1 MEGIPP
7 EQATIK
13 EIQMQSEVEALLA
26 LQEDDTRILGLEN
39 RLRALDPRMEALDRK
54 KDNAVSA
61 LSRSRAAV
69 EAEEKRQRELLG
81 KISQHKQMQEKN
93 LAQLDAVKRLK
104 EATAAM
110 AQVES
115 ARRIIAEDESEL
127 VALNRRLG
135 ELRTTVQNSEAGL
148 AAVEEEQAAAREEI
162 EKERTEIDGELQ
174 GARAERDS
182 KTGAIPRP
190 LLGKYDRIRTRRAQA
205 LYPLRGESCGNCDT
219 AIPMQRRN
227 HMAVNGPI
235 DVCEACG
242 VLLYRAASA

>member
-1 MEGIPP
+1 M
-7 EQATIK
+7 A
-13 EIQMQSEVEALLA
+13 SEVEALLA
-26 LQEDDTRILGLEN
+26 LQEDDARIAELED
-39 RLRALDPRMEALDRK
+39 RKRSLEPRMAALDKKREAA
-54 KDNAVSA
+54 AVA
-61 LSRSRAAV
+61 VNKSRAAV
-69 EAEEKRQRELLG
+69 EAEERRQRELQG
-81 KISQHKQMQEKN
+81 KVAQHKQMQEKN

-127 VALNRRLG
+127 QALSRRLT
-135 ELRTTVQNSEAGL
+135 EMRSTVQSSESGL
-148 AAVEEEQAAAREEI
+148 AEIEMEQSQAREEI
-162 EKERTEIDGELQ
+162 DKERKEIDADLETAKAQ
-174 GARAERDS
+174 RAG
-182 KTGAIPRP
+182 KTGGVSRV
-190 LLGKYDRIRTRRAQA
+190 LLGKYDRIRTRRTQA

-242 VLLYRAASA
+242 VLLYRAETA

>member
-1 MEGIPP
+1 METG
-7 EQATIK
+7 K
-13 EIQMQSEVEALLA
+13 MQSEVEALLA
-26 LQEDDTRILGLEN
+26 LQEDDTRIKELEA
-39 RLRALDPRMEALDRK
+39 RLHALDPRMAALDRK
-54 KDNAVSA
+54 RENAQTAVS
-61 LSRSRAAV
+61 RSAAAV
-69 EAEEKRQRELLG
+69 EAEERRQRELQG
-81 KISQHKQMQEKN
+81 KIAQHKQMQEKN

-127 VALNRRLG
+127 QALNRRIG
-135 ELRTTVQNSEAGL
+135 EMRTAVISSETTL

-162 EKERTEIDGELQ
+162 SKERSEIEESLT
-174 GARAERDS
+174 GARAERNS
-182 KTGAIPRP
+182 KTGNVPRQ
-190 LLGKYDRIRTRRAQA
+190 LLGKYDRIRTRRTQA

-227 HMAVNGPI
+227 HMAVDGPI

-242 VLLYRAASA
+242 VLLYRAAGA

>member
-1 MEGIPP
+1 
-7 EQATIK
+7 
-13 EIQMQSEVEALLA
+13 MQSEVEALLA
-26 LQEDDTRILGLEN
+26 LQEDDAKIAELETR
-39 RLRALDPRMEALDRK
+39 RRALEPRMAALDK
-54 KDNAVSA
+54 KKEAASAAVV
-61 LSRSRAAV
+61 RSRTAV
-69 EAEEKRQRELLG
+69 EAEERRQRELNG
-81 KISQHKQMQEKN
+81 KIAQHKQMQEKN

-127 VALNRRLG
+127 QALNRRLG
-135 ELRTTVQNSEAGL
+135 EMRSTVEMSEMGL
-148 AAVEEEQAAAREEI
+148 AEVEAEQATARDEISVERAEIDASLEEARAAREE
-162 EKERTEIDGELQ
+162 
-174 GARAERDS
+174 
-182 KTGAIPRP
+182 KTAGVPRP
-190 LLGKYDRIRTRRAQA
+190 LLGKYDRIRTRRAKA

-242 VLLYRAASA
+242 VLLYRSV

>member
-1 MEGIPP
+1 
-7 EQATIK
+7 
-13 EIQMQSEVEALLA
+13 MQSEVEALLA
-26 LQEDDTRILGLEN
+26 LQEDDARISELED
-39 RLRALDPRMEALDRK
+39 RMKALEPRMAALDRK
-54 KDNAVSA
+54 REAA
-61 LSRSRAAV
+61 AAAV
-69 EAEEKRQRELLG
+69 NRARTAVEVEEKRQRELQG
-81 KISQHKQMQEKN
+81 KIAQHKQMQEKN
-93 LAQLDAVKRLK
+93 LAQFDAVKRLK

-127 VALNRRLG
+127 QATQRRLS
-135 ELRTTVQNSEAGL
+135 EMRSTVTSTESALEDVEA
-148 AAVEEEQAAAREEI
+148 EQAAAREEI
-162 EKERTEIDGELQ
+162 EKERGEIAASLSA
-174 GARAERDS
+174 ARVERDG
-182 KTGAIPRP
+182 KTSGVPRP
-190 LLGKYDRIRTRRAQA
+190 LLGKYDRIRTRRTQA

>member
-1 MEGIPP
+1 M
-7 EQATIK
+7 A
-13 EIQMQSEVEALLA
+13 SEVEALLA
-26 LQEDDTRILGLEN
+26 LQEDDARIADLED
-39 RLRALDPRMEALDRK
+39 RKRSLEPRMAALNKKREAA
-54 KDNAVSA
+54 AVA
-61 LSRSRAAV
+61 VNRSHAAV
-69 EAEEKRQRELLG
+69 EAEERRQRELQG
-81 KISQHKQMQEKN
+81 KVAQHKQMQEKN

-127 VALNRRLG
+127 QALSRRLT
-135 ELRTTVQNSEAGL
+135 ELRSTVQSTESSL
-148 AAVEEEQAAAREEI
+148 AEVELEQAQAREEI
-162 EKERTEIDGELQ
+162 DKQRQEIETDLDAAKAQRAGKTEGVS
-174 GARAERDS
+174 RV
-182 KTGAIPRP
+182 
-190 LLGKYDRIRTRRAQA
+190 LLGKYDRIRTRRTQA

-242 VLLYRAASA
+242 VLLYRAETA